1 MLLLIINHVCLL
13 VDVVLLH
20 FLKLVGICSA
30 NKVALHVVDVA
41 VRVHK
46 VLLVF
51 ALNLDPAH
59 HNVILNVYAFLLFLI
74 SCTLLLIVSIGQ
86 VSLVCGTH
94 LVVDL
99 LLIKCRIVINLL
111 LLVLVLL
118 LHLVTGR
125 SSYADAQVVVVVVA
139 LSLIILHLKQVIILL
154 L

>member
-1 MLLLIINHVCLL
+1 MLKAIAKALRVQNLIA
-13 VDVVLLH
+13 
-20 FLKLVGICSA
+20 FPTM
-30 NKVALHVVDVA
+30 ALSPMQASKH
-41 VRVHK
+41 
-46 VLLVF
+46 
-51 ALNLDPAH
+51 LNLNPAH
-59 HNVILNVYAFLLFLI
+59 HYVILNVYAFLLLLI

-125 SSYADAQVVVVVVA
+125 SSYADAQVVVVVFA